1 MTNMA
6 SKIFLPIL
14 MVSLIA
20 AVPALSQHT
29 GEDLVKKMYA
39 RYSGK
44 WYHSLTFNQTTEFYK
59 NDSLKGSQIWY
70 EAIVFP
76 DQFRIDFGST
86 DSGNAVIFKGDSSY
100 SFKRGQLQAVRANSN
115 DLIFLLGGL
124 YFYPLEQTILKFRT
138 FGFNL
143 DKIHPDQWKGKAVWV
158 IGDTGTGK
166 NVNQLWVDRDNFF
179 VVRMLEFKDGKKE
192 EGIFENHLP
201 LNGGWTETKVNF
213 FINGKLIQRELY
225 HDCVANKPPDSRI
238 FDPTQFK
245 PYR

>member
-1 MTNMA
+1 MA
-6 SKIFLPIL
+6 SKFFIPMLAI
-14 MVSLIA
+14 SLIA
-20 AVPALSQHT
+20 VIPALSQRT

-59 NDSLKGSQIWY
+59 NDSLKGSQTWY

-100 SFKRGQLQAVRANSN
+100 SFKKGQLQGARVNDN

-124 YFYPLEQTILKFRT
+124 YFYPLEQTIQKFRA

-143 DKIHPDQWKGKAVWV
+143 DKIHQDTWKGKTVWV

-166 NVNQLWVDRDNFF
+166 NANQLWLDEDNYF
-179 VVRMLEFKDGKKE
+179 VVRMLEFTSGRKE
-192 EGIFENHLP
+192 EGIFESHLSVG
-201 LNGGWTETKVNF
+201 GGWTETKVNF
-213 FINGKLIQRELY
+213 FINDKLIQRELY
-225 HDCVANKPPDSRI
+225 HDCIANKPPDPRI
-238 FDPTQFK
+238 FDPSKFV
-245 PYR
+245 PYH